1 MATLSR
7 AATFSALPAPW
18 PREVM
23 SEIRATIATA
33 PKHRLVVLD
42 DDPTGTQ
49 TVHGIGIVTQWD
61 APTLR
66 AEFLQS
72 EVGFYIL
79 TNSRSLRG
87 PAARELNLEIARNL
101 KAAAAEVGMSFTLA
115 SRSDSTLRGHFPLE
129 TDALAEVC
137 GPIDLTILSPYF
149 EAGGRYTIDD
159 VHYVA
164 EGDALIPAA
173 ETPFARDASFGY
185 RHSHLPSWIEEK
197 TRGRIPSTKV
207 GRISLQLLREGGPA
221 AVAEALMRMPGG
233 THVIANG
240 ACVRDV
246 EVLALASLQVEAK
259 GRRILFRC
267 AAQIVA
273 ARLGL
278 TPKLLLDSTTLTSP
292 GAKSGGLIV
301 AGSYVP
307 KTTEQLSRLR
317 VAHALQSIE
326 VNVAAILNP
335 ATAADAIARCIRQM
349 NTALAAN
356 EDVLVFTSRQLVTG
370 ESAEA
375 SLGLGETISRALIA
389 IVQGLSVRPSF
400 LIAKGGITSSD
411 VATRGLNVRRAVV
424 LGQVLPGVPVWQLG
438 AEARFPGLNYVVFP
452 GNVGDADALAAA
464 VAKLSGGA
472 R

>member
-1 MATLSR
+1 MANLPR

-18 PREVM
+18 PGEVM
-23 SEIRATIATA
+23 AEIQAILAKA
-33 PKHRLVVLD
+33 PKHRMVVLD

-49 TVHGIGIVTQWD
+49 TVHDIGIVTQWD
-61 APTLR
+61 RPALR
-66 AEFLQS
+66 TEFLQS

-87 PAARELNLEIARNL
+87 PAARELNLEIARNV
-101 KAAAAEVGMSFTLA
+101 KAVAAELGMSFTLA

-129 TDALAEVC
+129 TDALADVC
-137 GPIDLTILSPYF
+137 GPMDLTILSPYF
-149 EAGGRYTIDD
+149 EAGGRYTIND

-185 RHSHLPSWIEEK
+185 RHSHLPSWVEEK
-197 TRGRIPSTKV
+197 TNGRIPAAKV
-207 GRISLQLLREGGPA
+207 GCISLHELREGGPA
-221 AVAEALMRMPGG
+221 AVADALMRLPMG

-246 EVLALASLQVEAK
+246 EVLALASLQVEAR

-278 TPKLLLDSTTLTSP
+278 TPAPLLDASTLTSP
-292 GAKSGGLIV
+292 EARSGGLIV

-307 KTTEQLSRLR
+307 KTTEQLARLR
-317 VAHALQSIE
+317 AAHPLCAVQVE
-326 VNVAAILNP
+326 VAAILNP
-335 ATAADAIARCIRQM
+335 ATAAEAIARCIHQM

-370 ESAEA
+370 GSAEA
-375 SLGLGETISRALIA
+375 SLEVGETISRALIG
-389 IVQGLSVRPSF
+389 IVQGLSVRPRF

-411 VATRGLNVRRAVV
+411 VATRGLKVRRATV

-452 GNVGDADALAAA
+452 GNVGGADALAAA
-464 VAKLSGGA
+464 VTKLSGRA
-472 R
+472 T